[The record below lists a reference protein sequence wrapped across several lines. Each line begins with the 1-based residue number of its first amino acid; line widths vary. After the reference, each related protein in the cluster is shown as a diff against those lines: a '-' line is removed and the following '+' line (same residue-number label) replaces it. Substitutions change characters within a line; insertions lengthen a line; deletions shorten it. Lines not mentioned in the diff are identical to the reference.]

1 MSVPAR
7 SRPGFTLLEML
18 LVVAAIS
25 ILAAMSIPVY
35 QTFQVKNDLD
45 VAENTIAQSLRR
57 AQTLSLAV
65 DGDTTWGVKVQSAEI
80 VLFKGASYGARDS
93 SFDETFDMP
102 TTITPSGLGE
112 VVFGKFSGDPQQT
125 GTITLTTSTSE
136 VQTLTINAKGVV
148 DY

>member
-1 MSVPAR
+1 MPRSP

-45 VAENTIAQSLRR
+45 IAENSIAQSLRR
-57 AQTLSLAV
+57 AQTLSQAA

-80 VLFKGASYGARDS
+80 VLFKGASYAARDTT
-93 SFDETFDMP
+93 FDETFDMP

-112 VVFGKFSGDPQQT
+112 VVFSKFSGDPQQT